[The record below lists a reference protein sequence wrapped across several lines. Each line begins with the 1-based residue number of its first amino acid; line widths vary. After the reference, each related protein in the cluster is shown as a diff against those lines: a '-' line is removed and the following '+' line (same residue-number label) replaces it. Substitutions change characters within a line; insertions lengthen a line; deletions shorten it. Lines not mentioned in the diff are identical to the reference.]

1 MSSSRYLL
9 AIFLSAALLG
19 SASADEA
26 AIRRNLAARLPNLPR
41 IDSVLPSAVKGLW
54 EVRLGSEVIYSDE
67 QGSFV
72 IEGQIIDTKRQVN
85 ITEQRIGELTAIDF
99 RKLPMKDAV
108 IWKQGNGSR
117 RIVVFADPNCGYC
130 KRLESYFSAIP
141 DVTVYTFLVPILG
154 EDSHGRARAIW
165 CSRNNGKVWRNWML
179 RGHEP
184 PAAAPGCDSSVLERN
199 LALGSKHGLAGT
211 PMLVF
216 EDNERVP
223 GIMSAADIEKKL
235 AALRRSG
242 KGRGLNEDAVPL
254 TVRPDACAHWR
265 LGICRQSFVEPA
277 FG

>member
-1 MSSSRYLL
+1 MSNRNLL
-9 AIFLSAALLG
+9 AIFLGATLLG
-19 SASADEA
+19 SAAADEA
-26 AIRRNLAARLPNLPR
+26 TIRRNLAARLPNLPR

-54 EVRLGSEVIYSDE
+54 EIRLGSEVIYSDA

-72 IEGQIIDTKRQVN
+72 IEGQIIDTKRKVN
-85 ITEQRIGELTAIDF
+85 ITGQRIAELTSIDF

-108 IWKQGNGSR
+108 TWKQGNGSR

-130 KRLESYFSAIP
+130 KRLEGYFSAIA

-154 EDSHGRARAIW
+154 DDSHGRARAIW

-179 RGHEP
+179 RGQEP

-216 EDNERVP
+216 EDNARVP
-223 GIMSAADIEKKL
+223 GIMSAAEIGRKL
-235 AALRRSG
+235 AAIRREPG
-242 KGRGLNEDAVPL
+242 GL
-254 TVRPDACAHWR
+254 
-265 LGICRQSFVEPA
+265 QSA
-277 FG
+277 R